1 MSGDSKLV
9 QADKSGS
16 TDGLREAVIGRL
28 MGFDVI
34 TSPFLD
40 DSAPMAIAFHQ
51 PALAYVSQVNEQ
63 EALRDQDSF
72 ADRVRGLHVYGG
84 KIVRPTAVQIYKK
97 GA

>member
-1 MSGDSKLV
+1 M
-9 QADKSGS
+9 
-16 TDGLREAVIGRL
+16 AV
-28 MGFDVI
+28 
-34 TSPFLD
+34 
-40 DSAPMAIAFHQ
+40 AFHQ